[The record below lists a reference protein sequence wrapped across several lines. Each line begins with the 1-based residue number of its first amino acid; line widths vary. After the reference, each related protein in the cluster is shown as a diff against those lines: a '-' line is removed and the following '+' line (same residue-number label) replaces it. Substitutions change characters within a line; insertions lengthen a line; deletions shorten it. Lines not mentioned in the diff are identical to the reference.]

1 MATLGAIY
9 RRAATTENTSAT
21 NVKRTMVVRSLPSM
35 SDMSI
40 LLPSSGVVALLLS
53 EAEGVEADEGV
64 LDVVV

>member
-9 RRAATTENTSAT
+9 RKAATTENISAT

-35 SDMSI
+35 SDMSL